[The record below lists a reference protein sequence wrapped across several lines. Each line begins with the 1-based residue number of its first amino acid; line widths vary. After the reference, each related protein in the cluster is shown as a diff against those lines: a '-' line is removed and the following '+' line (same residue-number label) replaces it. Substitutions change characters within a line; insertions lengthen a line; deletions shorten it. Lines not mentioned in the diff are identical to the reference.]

1 LIPFEDKLRGGDD
14 DEEEEEDDDDDD
26 DDDDDNNVCECE
38 CECGATSGLDGQCL
52 RGRPMGRF
60 TLFDDKIMENHRIG
74 ERIMEHHIDK
84 RRCIEISGRNY
95 KEI

>member
-1 LIPFEDKLRGGDD
+1 
-14 DEEEEEDDDDDD
+14 
-26 DDDDDNNVCECE
+26 
-38 CECGATSGLDGQCL
+38 
-52 RGRPMGRF
+52 MGRF
-60 TLFDDKIMENHRIG
+60 TLFDDKIIENHRIG